1 MVSTLPFT
9 KTISLSHHDT
19 MSWWMKVTMTIW
31 FDDLGY
37 FQATKLTIPRS
48 TSSFQFC
55 TLWIAVPKK
64 IEHDR
69 TVISHHFSM
78 ILLFYLFELFFST
91 PLRES
96 LVVFELLHQE
106 NAPSQ
111 LTFINETHPP
121 ILPPV
126 RDGDS
131 DSTTTPGTDFPW
143 KLAKRAPGW
152 WDTWEVP
159 WLGVAESPTNE
170 ILNWLG
176 KGYERIVEWCSM
188 GDFHWFSICNGA
200 RWDIQLVS
208 WQVMFFCSNTD
219 VHFGYMKKYVPS
231 HWIWT

>member
-1 MVSTLPFT
+1 
-9 KTISLSHHDT
+9 
-19 MSWWMKVTMTIW
+19 MTIW

-48 TSSFQFC
+48 TSFQFC
-55 TLWIAVPKK
+55 TLWIAVPKQ

-69 TVISHHFSM
+69 TVISHDIFSM

-96 LVVFELLHQE
+96 LVVFDLLHQE

-131 DSTTTPGTDFPW
+131 DSTTTPGTDMEIGETGPW
-143 KLAKRAPGW
+143 VMFNGW
-152 WDTWEVP
+152 FS
-159 WLGVAESPTNE
+159 L
-170 ILNWLG
+170 IFYLQ
-176 KGYERIVEWCSM
+176 WCSLRYPT
-188 GDFHWFSICNGA
+188 GKLTGH
-200 RWDIQLVS
+200 
-208 WQVMFFCSNTD
+208 FFLLYT
-219 VHFGYMKKYVPS
+219 VHGCTLWIHEKIYVLS
-231 HWIWT
+231 HWVWT

>member
-1 MVSTLPFT
+1 
-9 KTISLSHHDT
+9 
-19 MSWWMKVTMTIW
+19 MKVTTTIW

-69 TVISHHFSM
+69 TVISHDIFPWSYFST
-78 ILLFYLFELFFST
+78 LFELFFST

-106 NAPSQ
+106 SAPSQ

-121 ILPPV
+121 ILPP

-143 KLAKRAPGW
+143 KLATRWEHGRSHDWESRKVPPAKFWTDWGKDMKGW
-152 WDTWEVP
+152 LSDVQW
-159 WLGVAESPTNE
+159 
-170 ILNWLG
+170 
-176 KGYERIVEWCSM
+176 
-188 GDFHWFSICNGA
+188 
-200 RWDIQLVS
+200 
-208 WQVMFFCSNTD
+208 VMFIDFLFAMVLVEISN
-219 VHFGYMKKYVPS
+219 
-231 HWIWT
+231 W